1 MRVPIQDTVNNGP
14 QLLRRAGGL
23 SSIAP
28 TRTLLDWL
36 WAGWGVRTEHLMTGR
51 CTTCGLSGWGLAL
64 ALVTGFGSSFAFA
77 QEQHEASTSDLA
89 KAAQNPIADMI
100 SVPFQNNFNFHVG
113 PHEQLQD
120 VLNIQ
125 PVIPITLDRDWNLIT
140 RWVTP
145 VISQPPLTVTGD
157 REFGLGDINPS
168 FFFSPKQ
175 PTHGI
180 IWGIG
185 PTFVFPT
192 GTDKTLTQGKY
203 SVGPT
208 FVALTIQGP
217 WVLGVLV
224 NNVWSF
230 AGRSNRAPVNQMLL
244 QPFVNYN
251 LPGGWYLTSSP
262 IITADWEA
270 DQGDRWTV
278 PVGGGF
284 GRVFKIDK
292 QAINAQLAAY
302 YNVARPTGAADW
314 QVRAQVQL
322 LFPK

>member
-1 MRVPIQDTVNNGP
+1 MSPHRTA
-14 QLLRRAGGL
+14 RSL
-23 SSIAP
+23 SP
-28 TRTLLDWL
+28 L
-36 WAGWGVRTEHLMTGR
+36 W
-51 CTTCGLSGWGLAL
+51 LAL
-64 ALVTGFGSSFAFA
+64 AISAGIGSSLAFA
-77 QEQHEASTSDLA
+77 QEEHGASTGDLA

-100 SVPFQNNFNFHVG
+100 SVPLQSNFNFRVG
-113 PHEQLQD
+113 PHDQLQY

-125 PVIPITLDRDWNLIT
+125 PVVPITLNEEWNLIT
-140 RWVTP
+140 RWITP

-185 PTFVFPT
+185 PTVVFPT
-192 GTDKTLTQGKY
+192 GTDKTLTAGKY
-203 SVGPT
+203 SLGPT

-224 NNVWSF
+224 NNVWSV
-230 AGRSNRAPVNQMLL
+230 AGKNNRDSVNAMTL
-244 QPFVNYN
+244 QPFINYN
-251 LPGGWYLTSSP
+251 FHGGWYLTSAP
-262 IITADWEA
+262 IITANWET
-270 DQGDRWTV
+270 GHGERWTV

-284 GRVFKIDK
+284 GRVLKLDK

-302 YNVARPTGAADW
+302 YNVARPTEAADW

>member
-64 ALVTGFGSSFAFA
+64 ALVTGFGGSVAFA

-270 DQGDRWTV
+270 SDGDRWTV

-302 YNVARPTGAADW
+302 YNVARPSGAADW

>member
-77 QEQHEASTSDLA
+77 QVGHEASTSDLA

-120 VLNIQ
+120 ILNIQ
-125 PVIPITLDRDWNLIT
+125 PVIPISLDRDWNLIT

-270 DQGDRWTV
+270 SDGDRWTV

-302 YNVARPTGAADW
+302 YNVARPSGAADW

>member
-1 MRVPIQDTVNNGP
+1 MIAQHTGW
-14 QLLRRAGGL
+14 LLTGL
-23 SSIAP
+23 
-28 TRTLLDWL
+28 
-36 WAGWGVRTEHLMTGR
+36 
-51 CTTCGLSGWGLAL
+51 CLAL
-64 ALVTGFGSSFAFA
+64 AMSSDLGGSFAFA
-77 QEQHEASTSDLA
+77 QEEHGTSTGDLA

-100 SVPFQNNFNFHVG
+100 SVPFQSNFNFRVG
-113 PHEQLQD
+113 PHDQLQY

-125 PVIPITLDRDWNLIT
+125 PVVPITLSQEWNLIT
-140 RWVTP
+140 RWITP

-175 PTHGI
+175 PTAGI

-185 PTFVFPT
+185 PTVVFPS
-192 GTDKTLTQGKY
+192 GTDKTLTAGKY
-203 SVGPT
+203 SLGPT
-208 FVALTIQGP
+208 FVALTIEGP

-224 NNVWSF
+224 NNVWSV
-230 AGRSNRAPVNQMLL
+230 AGKSNRDSVNAMTL

-251 LPGGWYLTSSP
+251 FAGGWYLTSSP
-262 IITADWEA
+262 IITANWETGH
-270 DQGDRWTV
+270 GDRWTV

-284 GRVFKIDK
+284 GRVFKMGD
-292 QAINAQLAAY
+292 QPVNMQLAAY

-314 QVRAQVQL
+314 QLRAQAQL

>member
-1 MRVPIQDTVNNGP
+1 MKEFPAVS
-14 QLLRRAGGL
+14 A
-23 SSIAP
+23 
-28 TRTLLDWL
+28 RTLFSLARL
-36 WAGWGVRTEHLMTGR
+36 TLFAT
-51 CTTCGLSGWGLAL
+51 LSCSGGAL
-64 ALVTGFGSSFAFA
+64 A
-77 QEQHEASTSDLA
+77 EASTNSTADLA
-89 KAAQNPIADMI
+89 KAAQNPVADMI
-100 SVPFQNNFNFHVG
+100 SLPFQNNFNFNVG
-113 PHEQLQD
+113 PHRQLQN

-125 PVIPITLDRDWNLIT
+125 PVIPITLNKDWNLIT
-140 RWVTP
+140 RWITP
-145 VISQPPLTVTGD
+145 VISQPALTVNGE

-192 GTDKTLTQGKY
+192 GTDKTLTSGKY
-203 SVGPT
+203 SAGPA
-208 FVALTIQGP
+208 FVALAIEGP
-217 WVLGVLV
+217 WVVGVLV

-230 AGRSNRAPVNQMLL
+230 AGKSNRSAVNAMTL

-251 LPGGWYLTSSP
+251 FHGGWYLTSSP

-270 DQGDRWTV
+270 GHGDRWTV

-284 GRVFKIDK
+284 GRVFKIGH
-292 QAINAQLAAY
+292 QPVNAQLAAY
-302 YNVARPTGAADW
+302 YNVAKPSGAADW
-314 QVRAQVQL
+314 QLRAQLQF

>member
-28 TRTLLDWL
+28 TRTLFDWL

-64 ALVTGFGSSFAFA
+64 ALVTGFGGSVAFA

-230 AGRSNRAPVNQMLL
+230 AGKSNRAPVNQMLL

-302 YNVARPTGAADW
+302 YNVARPSGAADW

>member
-1 MRVPIQDTVNNGP
+1 MTA
-14 QLLRRAGGL
+14 RRMGRGQPL
-23 SSIAP
+23 F
-28 TRTLLDWL
+28 WL
-36 WAGWGVRTEHLMTGR
+36 VAAILGIFAI
-51 CTTCGLSGWGLAL
+51 SAAL
-64 ALVTGFGSSFAFA
+64 A
-77 QEQHEASTSDLA
+77 QEERGPSTSDLA

-100 SVPFQNNFNFHVG
+100 SVPFQNNFNFRVG
-113 PHEQLQD
+113 PHDQLQYI
-120 VLNIQ
+120 LNFQ
-125 PVIPITLDRDWNLIT
+125 PVIPISLNQDWNVIT
-140 RWVTP
+140 RWITP

-203 SVGPT
+203 SIGPT
-208 FVALTIQGP
+208 FVALAIEGS
-217 WVLGVLV
+217 WVVGALV

-230 AGRSNRAPVNQMLL
+230 TGKSNRADVNQMTL

-251 LPGGWYLTSSP
+251 FPGGWYLTSSP
-262 IITADWEA
+262 IITANWEVSH
-270 DQGDRWTV
+270 GDRWTV
-278 PVGGGF
+278 PIGGGF
-284 GRVFKIDK
+284 GRVFRIGR
-292 QAINAQLAAY
+292 QPVNMQLAAY
-302 YNVARPTGAADW
+302 YNVVTPTGGADW
-314 QVRAQVQL
+314 QLRAQVQF

>member
-1 MRVPIQDTVNNGP
+1 
-14 QLLRRAGGL
+14 
-23 SSIAP
+23 
-28 TRTLLDWL
+28 
-36 WAGWGVRTEHLMTGR
+36 
-51 CTTCGLSGWGLAL
+51 
-64 ALVTGFGSSFAFA
+64 
-77 QEQHEASTSDLA
+77 
-89 KAAQNPIADMI
+89 MI

-113 PHEQLQD
+113 PHDQLQD
-120 VLNIQ
+120 ILNIQ

-145 VISQPPLTVTGD
+145 VISQPPLTVTGE

-203 SVGPT
+203 SIGPT

-230 AGRSNRAPVNQMLL
+230 AGKSNRGPVNQMLL

-270 DQGDRWTV
+270 ERRRPLDRAGRRRLRAGVQDRQAGGQCAARGLLQRRKAHRGRRLAGQGPGPAPV
-278 PVGGGF
+278 PEIGAVN
-284 GRVFKIDK
+284 GRDTPAFRLHGR
-292 QAINAQLAAY
+292 QPEPQCSM
-302 YNVARPTGAADW
+302 T
-314 QVRAQVQL
+314 RASGR
-322 LFPK
+322 

>member
-14 QLLRRAGGL
+14 QLLRRHGGL
-23 SSIAP
+23 QRISP
-28 TRTLLDWL
+28 TGTLFDWL

-51 CTTCGLSGWGLAL
+51 CTIGGLSGWGLAL

-77 QEQHEASTSDLA
+77 QEAHEASTSDLA

-270 DQGDRWTV
+270 SDGDRWTV

-302 YNVARPTGAADW
+302 YNVARPSGAADW

-322 LFPK
+322 LFPR

>member
-1 MRVPIQDTVNNGP
+1 MTE
-14 QLLRRAGGL
+14 RRTSSRLTGL
-23 SSIAP
+23 
-28 TRTLLDWL
+28 
-36 WAGWGVRTEHLMTGR
+36 
-51 CTTCGLSGWGLAL
+51 GLVLAMS
-64 ALVTGFGSSFAFA
+64 VGFGSSVAFA

-89 KAAQNPIADMI
+89 KAAQNPVADMI

-113 PHEQLQD
+113 PHNQLQD

-125 PVIPITLDRDWNLIT
+125 PVIPITLSRDWNLIT
-140 RWVTP
+140 RWITP
-145 VISQPPLTVTGD
+145 VISQPPLTVTGE

-185 PTFVFPT
+185 PTFVLPT

-203 SVGPT
+203 SVGPA

-217 WVLGVLV
+217 WVAGVLV

-230 AGRSNRAPVNQMLL
+230 AGKSNRASVNQMTL

-251 LPGGWYLTSSP
+251 LPDGWYLTSSP

-270 DQGDRWTV
+270 GGGDRWTV

-292 QAINAQLAAY
+292 QAVNAQLAAY

-314 QVRAQVQL
+314 QLRAQVQL

>member
-1 MRVPIQDTVNNGP
+1 
-14 QLLRRAGGL
+14 
-23 SSIAP
+23 
-28 TRTLLDWL
+28 
-36 WAGWGVRTEHLMTGR
+36 
-51 CTTCGLSGWGLAL
+51 
-64 ALVTGFGSSFAFA
+64 VTS
-77 QEQHEASTSDLA
+77 
-89 KAAQNPIADMI
+89 PI
-100 SVPFQNNFNFHVG
+100 SVPFQNNFNSRVG

-120 VLNIQ
+120 ILNIQ

-145 VISQPPLTVTGD
+145 VISQPPLTVTGE
-157 REFGLGDINPS
+157 REFGLCDINPT

-203 SVGPT
+203 SVGPA

-217 WVLGVLV
+217 WVVGVLV

-230 AGRSNRAPVNQMLL
+230 AGKSNRAPVNQMTL

-262 IITADWEA
+262 IITADREA
-270 DQGDRWTV
+270 SGADRWMM

-314 QVRAQVQL
+314 QLRAQVQL

>member
-14 QLLRRAGGL
+14 QLLRRHGGL
-23 SSIAP
+23 QRISP
-28 TRTLLDWL
+28 TGTLLDWL

-51 CTTCGLSGWGLAL
+51 CTIGGLLGWGLAL
-64 ALVTGFGSSFAFA
+64 ALVTGFGGSVAFA

-270 DQGDRWTV
+270 SDGDRWTV

-302 YNVARPTGAADW
+302 YNVARPSGAADW

>member
-1 MRVPIQDTVNNGP
+1 VTTGGSGESPPAATE
-14 QLLRRAGGL
+14 AGDSTMSPHRTARSL
-23 SSIAP
+23 SP
-28 TRTLLDWL
+28 L
-36 WAGWGVRTEHLMTGR
+36 W
-51 CTTCGLSGWGLAL
+51 LAL
-64 ALVTGFGSSFAFA
+64 AISAGIGSSLAFA
-77 QEQHEASTSDLA
+77 QEEHGASTGDLA

-100 SVPFQNNFNFHVG
+100 SVPLQSNFNFRVG
-113 PHEQLQD
+113 PHDQLRY

-125 PVIPITLDRDWNLIT
+125 PVVPITLNEEWNLIT
-140 RWVTP
+140 RWITP

-157 REFGLGDINPS
+157 RKFGLGDINPS

-185 PTFVFPT
+185 PDRRVPDWHRQDPD
-192 GTDKTLTQGKY
+192 GRQVLAWSDLRRPDDRR
-203 SVGPT
+203 S
-208 FVALTIQGP
+208 

-224 NNVWSF
+224 NNVWSV
-230 AGRSNRAPVNQMLL
+230 AGKSNRDSVNAMTL

-251 LPGGWYLTSSP
+251 FPGGWYLTSSP
-262 IITADWEA
+262 IITANWETGH
-270 DQGDRWTV
+270 GDRWTV

-284 GRVFKIDK
+284 GRVFKIGS
-292 QAINAQLAAY
+292 QPVNMQLAAY

-314 QVRAQVQL
+314 QLRAQVQL

>member
-1 MRVPIQDTVNNGP
+1 
-14 QLLRRAGGL
+14 
-23 SSIAP
+23 
-28 TRTLLDWL
+28 
-36 WAGWGVRTEHLMTGR
+36 
-51 CTTCGLSGWGLAL
+51 LA
-64 ALVTGFGSSFAFA
+64 SSFAIA
-77 QEQHEASTSDLA
+77 QEGPEKSTDDLA
-89 KAAQNPIADMI
+89 KAAQNPVADMI
-100 SVPFQNNFNFHVG
+100 SLPFQNNSNFNVG
-113 PHEQLQD
+113 PHKQLQN

-125 PVIPITLDRDWNLIT
+125 PVIPITLNTDWNLIT
-140 RWVTP
+140 RWITP
-145 VISQPPLTVTGD
+145 VISQPALTVNGD

-192 GTDKTLTQGKY
+192 GTDKTLTSGKY
-203 SVGPT
+203 SAGPA
-208 FVALTIQGP
+208 FVALAIEGP
-217 WVLGVLV
+217 WVVGVLA

-230 AGRSNRAPVNQMLL
+230 AGKSNRSAVNAMTL

-251 LPGGWYLTSSP
+251 FHGGWYLTSSP

-270 DQGDRWTV
+270 GHGDRWTV
-278 PVGGGF
+278 PIGGGF
-284 GRVFKIDK
+284 GRVFKIGH

-302 YNVARPTGAADW
+302 YNVAKPSGGADW
-314 QVRAQVQL
+314 QLRAQVQF

>member
-1 MRVPIQDTVNNGP
+1 MAE
-14 QLLRRAGGL
+14 RR
-23 SSIAP
+23 S
-28 TRTLLDWL
+28 
-36 WAGWGVRTEHLMTGR
+36 
-51 CTTCGLSGWGLAL
+51 TCGLLGLWLAL
-64 ALVTGFGSSFAFA
+64 AMSPGFGSSLAFA

-113 PHEQLQD
+113 PHNQLQD
-120 VLNIQ
+120 ILNIQ

-140 RWVTP
+140 RWITP
-145 VISQPPLTVTGD
+145 VISQPPLTVTGE

-203 SVGPT
+203 SIGPT

-217 WVLGVLV
+217 WVVGVLV

-230 AGRSNRAPVNQMLL
+230 AGKSNRSPVNQMTL

-270 DQGDRWTV
+270 SDGDRWTV

-292 QAINAQLAAY
+292 QAVNAQLAAY
-302 YNVARPTGAADW
+302 YNVARPDGGADW
-314 QVRAQVQL
+314 QLRAQVQL

>member
-51 CTTCGLSGWGLAL
+51 CTAGGLSGWGLAL

-77 QEQHEASTSDLA
+77 QEAHEASTSDLA

-270 DQGDRWTV
+270 SDGDRWTV

-302 YNVARPTGAADW
+302 YNVARPSGAADW

>member
-1 MRVPIQDTVNNGP
+1 MIAHHMIRN
-14 QLLRRAGGL
+14 L
-23 SSIAP
+23 SA
-28 TRTLLDWL
+28 L
-36 WAGWGVRTEHLMTGR
+36 
-51 CTTCGLSGWGLAL
+51 CLAL
-64 ALVTGFGSSFAFA
+64 AILAHIGSSSAFA
-77 QEQHEASTSDLA
+77 QEDHGASAGDLA

-100 SVPFQNNFNFHVG
+100 SVPLQSNFNFRVG
-113 PHEQLQD
+113 PHDQLQY

-125 PVIPITLDRDWNLIT
+125 PVVPVTLNEEWNLIT
-140 RWVTP
+140 RWITP

-185 PTFVFPT
+185 PTAVFPT
-192 GTDKTLTQGKY
+192 GTDKTLTAGKY
-203 SVGPT
+203 SLGPT
-208 FVALTIQGP
+208 FVALTIEGP

-224 NNVWSF
+224 NNVWSV
-230 AGRSNRAPVNQMLL
+230 AGKSSRDSVNAMTL

-251 LPGGWYLTSSP
+251 FPGGWYLTSSP
-262 IITADWEA
+262 IITANWETG
-270 DQGDRWTV
+270 QGDRWTV

-284 GRVFKIDK
+284 GRVFKIGS
-292 QAINAQLAAY
+292 QPVNMQLAAY

-314 QVRAQVQL
+314 QLRAQVQL

>member
-77 QEQHEASTSDLA
+77 QVGHEASTSDLA

-270 DQGDRWTV
+270 SDGDRWTV

-302 YNVARPTGAADW
+302 YNVARPSGAADW